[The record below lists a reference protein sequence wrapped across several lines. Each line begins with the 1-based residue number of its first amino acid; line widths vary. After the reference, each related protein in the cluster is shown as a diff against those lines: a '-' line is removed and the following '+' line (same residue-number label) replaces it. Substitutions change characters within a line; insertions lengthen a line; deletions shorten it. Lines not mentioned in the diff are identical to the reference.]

1 MKILLIGAGKG
12 GSALL
17 SILHEDKEIEIV
29 GVVDNNQDA
38 EGLKIAR
45 QYNIPTYS
53 HYETLLKRGD
63 LDVII
68 DVTRNPQVHID
79 IEKNKPT
86 NTEVLGGLSAKLIWS
101 LVEERKKKE
110 EEIQKSLS
118 EQKALYR
125 IGIMLSSARK
135 MDDVFQTIVRSGLEI
150 TNTPAGSLALYDAQ
164 KDELELAAIHGFS
177 PDFFSRSARWKVRP
191 GGLTSTI
198 LSHKQPIV
206 VPDINEE
213 SSIDTRFIAAEGI
226 RSLVATPL
234 TLEDRIVGILY
245 VDDYR
250 PREFT
255 QRDISI
261 LGLLATQA
269 TIAIEKAKI
278 QEQLELKNQELK
290 HTMDY
295 LQNILDNSADMI
307 ITTDIENDVV
317 EFNKCAEE
325 ILGYSQNEIAGRP
338 LDRLFANPDHYQ
350 MLLTKIKQEGK
361 VSNRETQFITKEMK
375 TIDISLTL
383 SQLKDSAGN
392 MIGTVGISKDIT
404 EFKKTQAQLIQ
415 AGKLAGIG
423 QLAAGIAHEI
433 NNPLSGVL
441 GYAKRLMKKAEDEEL
456 RKVPAFEVFPKEIKL
471 IVDSALR
478 CKRIIE
484 GLLKFSRTSDTESM
498 NVNVNEVIEE
508 SLVLFGNQL
517 SSHNVELNKILN
529 PNIPTIRAN
538 HTQIQQV
545 FTDIII
551 NALQAMPQGGKL
563 TIVTR
568 PINSATIE
576 IEFTDTGEGI
586 PKENLTK
593 IFEPFFTT
601 REPGK
606 GTGLGLYMIYRILQN
621 HHGRIDVKSE
631 VGEGATFII
640 TLPCKQFA
648 VNSGQLAV
656 GRRE

>member
-1 MKILLIGAGKG
+1 MKVLLIGAGKG

-29 GVVDNNQDA
+29 GVVDNNQNA

-53 HYETLLKRGD
+53 HYENLIKRED

-68 DVTRNPQVHID
+68 DVTRNPQVLLD
-79 IEKNKPT
+79 IEKNKPA
-86 NTEVLGGLSAKLIWS
+86 NTEILGGLSAKLIWS

-125 IGIMLSSARK
+125 IGIMLSSARE
-135 MDDVFQTIVRSGLEI
+135 MNEVFQTIVRSGLEI
-150 TNTPAGSLALYDAQ
+150 TNTPAGSLALYDAE
-164 KDELELAAIHGFS
+164 KNELELTAVHGFS
-177 PDFFSRSARWKVRP
+177 PEFSLKATRWKVRP
-191 GGLTSTI
+191 GGLTSKI
-198 LSHKQPIV
+198 LAQKQPFV

-213 SSIDTRFIAAEGI
+213 SSMDTRVIMAEGI

-234 TLEDRIVGILY
+234 TTENRIVGILY
-245 VDDYR
+245 VDDYK
-250 PREFT
+250 PRNFT
-255 QRDISI
+255 KRDISI

-269 TIAIEKAKI
+269 TIAIEKAKM
-278 QEQLELKNQELK
+278 QEQLELKNRELK

-307 ITTDIENDVV
+307 ITSDIENNVV

-325 ILGYSQNEIAGRP
+325 ILGYSQNEIVGKSLAG
-338 LDRLFANPDHYQ
+338 LFANPDHFKI
-350 MLLTKIKQEGK
+350 LLAKIKQEGK
-361 VSNRETQFITKEMK
+361 VSNQETQFITKEMK
-375 TIDISLTL
+375 TVDISLTL

-404 EFKKTQAQLIQ
+404 EFKRTQAQLIQ

-456 RKVPAFEVFPKEIKL
+456 RKVPAFETFPREMKL

-478 CKRIIE
+478 CKKIIE
-484 GLLKFSRTSDTESM
+484 GLLKFSRTSETESM
-498 NVNVNEVIEE
+498 NVNVNEVLDE

-517 SSHNVELNKILN
+517 SSHNVELNKILS
-529 PNIPTIRAN
+529 PNIPAIRAN

-568 PINSATIE
+568 PINSSAVE

-631 VGEGATFII
+631 VGKGSTFTI
-640 TLPCKQFA
+640 TLPC
-648 VNSGQLAV
+648 SH
-656 GRRE
+656 

>member
-1 MKILLIGAGKG
+1 MKVLLIGAGKG

-17 SILHEDKEIEIV
+17 SILYEDKEIEIV
-29 GVVDNNQDA
+29 GVVDNNQHA

-45 QYNIPTYS
+45 QYNIPAYS
-53 HYETLLKRGD
+53 HYENLIKRED

-68 DVTRNPQVHID
+68 DVTKNPQVLID
-79 IEKNKPT
+79 IEKNKPA
-86 NTEVLGGLSAKLIWS
+86 NTEILGGLSAKLIWS

-125 IGIMLSSARK
+125 IGIMLSSARE
-135 MDDVFQTIVRSGLEI
+135 MNEVFQTIVRSGLEI
-150 TNTPAGSLALYDAQ
+150 TNTPAGSLALYDAE
-164 KDELELAAIHGFS
+164 KNELELTAVHGFS
-177 PDFFSRSARWKVRP
+177 PEFSLKATRWKVRP
-191 GGLTSTI
+191 GGLTSKI
-198 LSHKQPIV
+198 LSQKQPFV
-206 VPDINEE
+206 VPDISGE
-213 SSIDTRFIAAEGI
+213 SSIDTKVIMAEGI

-234 TLEDRIVGILY
+234 TTENRIVGILY
-245 VDDYR
+245 VDDYK
-250 PREFT
+250 PRTFT
-255 QRDISI
+255 KRDISI

-278 QEQLELKNQELK
+278 QEQLELKNQKLK

-307 ITTDIENDVV
+307 ITTDIENNVV

-325 ILGYSQNEIAGRP
+325 ILGYLQNEIAGKP
-338 LDRLFANPDHYQ
+338 LAGLFTNPDQ
-350 MLLTKIKQEGK
+350 CRMLLEKIKREGK
-361 VSNRETQFITKEMK
+361 VSNQETQFITRERK
-375 TIDISLTL
+375 IVDISLTL
-383 SQLKDSAGN
+383 SQLKDTAGN

-404 EFKKTQAQLIQ
+404 EFKRTQAQLIQ

-456 RKVPAFEVFPKEIKL
+456 RKVPAFKTFPREMKL
-471 IVDSALR
+471 IADSALR
-478 CKRIIE
+478 CKKIIE
-484 GLLKFSRTSDTESM
+484 GLLKFSRTSETESM
-498 NVNVNEVIEE
+498 NVNVNEVIDE

-517 SSHNVELNKILN
+517 SSHNVELNKVLN
-529 PNIPTIRAN
+529 PDIPTIRAN

-568 PINSATIE
+568 PINSFAVE

-586 PKENLTK
+586 SKENLTK

-631 VGEGATFII
+631 VGQGATFTI
-640 TLPCKQFA
+640 TLPY
-648 VNSGQLAV
+648 SH
-656 GRRE
+656 

>member
-1 MKILLIGAGKG
+1 MKVLLIGAGKG

-17 SILHEDKEIEIV
+17 SILYEDKEIEIV
-29 GVVDNNQDA
+29 GVVDHNQNA

-45 QYNIPTYS
+45 QYNIPAYS
-53 HYETLLKRGD
+53 HYETLIKRED

-68 DVTRNPQVHID
+68 DVTRNPQVLID
-79 IEKNKPT
+79 IEKNKPA
-86 NTEVLGGLSAKLIWS
+86 NTEILGGLSAKLIWS

-125 IGIMLSSARK
+125 IGIMLSSARE
-135 MDDVFQTIVRSGLEI
+135 MNEVFQTIVRSGLEI
-150 TNTPAGSLALYDAQ
+150 TNTPAGSLALYNAE
-164 KDELELAAIHGFS
+164 KNELELTAVHGFS
-177 PDFFSRSARWKVRP
+177 PEFSLKTTRWKVRP
-191 GGLTSTI
+191 GGLTSKI
-198 LSHKQPIV
+198 LSQKQPFV
-206 VPDINEE
+206 VPDISGE
-213 SSIDTRFIAAEGI
+213 SSIDTKVIMAEGI

-234 TLEDRIVGILY
+234 TTENRIVGILY
-245 VDDYR
+245 VDDYK
-250 PREFT
+250 PRIFT
-255 QRDISI
+255 KRDISI

-278 QEQLELKNQELK
+278 QEQLELKNQKLK

-307 ITTDIENDVV
+307 ITTDIENNVV

-325 ILGYSQNEIAGRP
+325 ILGYSQNEIAGK
-338 LDRLFANPDHYQ
+338 LLAGLFTNQDQ
-350 MLLTKIKQEGK
+350 CRMLLEKIKREGK
-361 VSNRETQFITKEMK
+361 VSNQETQFITREMK
-375 TIDISLTL
+375 IVDISLTL
-383 SQLKDSAGN
+383 SQLKDTAGN

-404 EFKKTQAQLIQ
+404 EFKRTQAQLIQ

-456 RKVPAFEVFPKEIKL
+456 RKVPAFETFPREMKL
-471 IVDSALR
+471 IADSALR
-478 CKRIIE
+478 CKKIIE
-484 GLLKFSRTSDTESM
+484 GLLKFSRTSETESM
-498 NVNVNEVIEE
+498 NVNVNEVIDE

-517 SSHNVELNKILN
+517 SSHNVELNKVLN
-529 PNIPTIRAN
+529 PDIPTIRAN

-551 NALQAMPQGGKL
+551 NALQAMPRGGKL

-568 PINSATIE
+568 PIHSFAVE

-621 HHGRIDVKSE
+621 HRGRIDVKSV
-631 VGEGATFII
+631 VGKGTTFTI
-640 TLPCKQFA
+640 TLPC
-648 VNSGQLAV
+648 SH
-656 GRRE
+656 

>member
-1 MKILLIGAGKG
+1 MKIVLIGAGKG

-17 SILHEDKEIEIV
+17 SILHEDREIEVV
-29 GVVDNNQDA
+29 GVVDNNQNA

-45 QYNIPTYS
+45 QFNIPTCSEYAA
-53 HYETLLKRGD
+53 LIKRED

-68 DVTRNPQVHID
+68 DVTKNPHVHTD
-79 IEKNKPT
+79 IERNKPA
-86 NTEVLGGLSAKLIWS
+86 NTEILGGLSAKLIWS

-118 EQKALYR
+118 EQQALYR
-125 IGIMLSSARK
+125 IGIMLSSAKK
-135 MDDVFQTIVRSGLEI
+135 MDDVFQTIVKSGLEI
-150 TNTPAGSLALYDAQ
+150 TNTQAGSLALYDAE
-164 KDELELAAIHGFS
+164 KNELELTAVYGFS
-177 PDFFSRSARWKVRP
+177 PEFSSKATRWKVRP
-191 GGLTSTI
+191 GGLTSKV
-198 LSHKQPIV
+198 LSQKQPIV
-206 VPDINEE
+206 VPDINQE
-213 SSIDTRFIAAEGI
+213 SSIDARVIMAEGI

-234 TLEDRIVGILY
+234 TTGNRIVGILY
-245 VDDYR
+245 VDDYK
-250 PREFT
+250 PRKFT
-255 QRDISI
+255 KRDISI

-269 TIAIEKAKI
+269 TIAIEKAKMH
-278 QEQLELKNQELK
+278 EQLELKNQELK

-307 ITTDIENDVV
+307 ITTDIENNVV

-325 ILGYSQNEIAGRP
+325 ILGYQQNEIVGKP
-338 LDRLFANPDHYQ
+338 LTKLSANPDHYR
-350 MLLTKIKQEGK
+350 MLLEKIKQEGK
-361 VSNRETQFITKEMK
+361 VFNQETQLVTKGMK

-392 MIGTVGISKDIT
+392 MIGTVGISKDIS
-404 EFKKTQAQLIQ
+404 EFKRTQAQLIQ

-441 GYAKRLMKKAEDEEL
+441 GYAKRLMKKAEDEDL
-456 RKVPAFEVFPKEIKL
+456 RKVPSFESFPKEMKL

-478 CKRIIE
+478 CKKIIE
-484 GLLKFSRTSDTESM
+484 GLLKFSRTSETESM
-498 NVNVNEVIEE
+498 NVNVSDVIDE

-517 SSHNVELNKILN
+517 SSHNVELNKVLS
-529 PNIPTIRAN
+529 PTIPTIRAN

-551 NALQAMPQGGKL
+551 NALQAMPRGGKL

-568 PINSATIE
+568 PKNTLAVE

-631 VGEGATFII
+631 IGKGTTFTI
-640 TLPCKQFA
+640 TLPCK
-648 VNSGQLAV
+648 
-656 GRRE
+656 

>member
-17 SILHEDKEIEIV
+17 SILHEDKEIELV
-29 GVVDNNQDA
+29 GVVDNNEDA

-45 QYNIPTYS
+45 QYNIPTYTQ
-53 HYETLLKRGD
+53 YEKLITRED

-68 DVTRNPQVHID
+68 DVTRNPRVLTD
-79 IEKNKPT
+79 IVNNKPV
-86 NTEVLGGLSAKLIWS
+86 NTEILGGLSAKLIWS

-125 IGIMLSSARK
+125 IGIMLSSARELN
-135 MDDVFQTIVRSGLEI
+135 DVFQTIVRSGLEI
-150 TNTPAGSLALYDAQ
+150 TNTPAGSLALYDAE
-164 KDELELAAIHGFS
+164 KNELELTAVYGFS
-177 PDFFSRSARWKVRP
+177 PEFSSKATRWKVRP
-191 GGLTSTI
+191 GGLTSKI
-198 LSHKQPIV
+198 LSQKQPVV
-206 VPDINEE
+206 VPNINEE
-213 SSIDTRFIAAEGI
+213 SSMDTRVILAEGI

-234 TLEDRIVGILY
+234 TTENKIVGILY
-245 VDDYR
+245 VDDYK
-250 PREFT
+250 PRSFT
-255 QRDISI
+255 KRDISI
-261 LGLLATQA
+261 LELLATQA
-269 TIAIEKAKI
+269 TIAIKKAKI
-278 QEQLELKNQELK
+278 REQLELKNQEFK
-290 HTMDY
+290 RTTDY

-307 ITTDIENDVV
+307 ITTDTENNVV
-317 EFNKCAEE
+317 EFNRGAEE
-325 ILGYSQNEIAGRP
+325 ILGYSRNETSGKP
-338 LDRLFANPDHYQ
+338 LSDFFSNPGHCNV
-350 MLLTKIKQEGK
+350 LLEKVKQEGK
-361 VSNRETQFITKEMK
+361 VSNQETQFITKQK
-375 TIDISLTL
+375 KVIDINLTL
-383 SQLKDSAGN
+383 SQLKDTCGN

-456 RKVPAFEVFPKEIKL
+456 KKISAFEPFPKEMKL

-478 CKRIIE
+478 CKKIIE
-484 GLLKFSRTSDTESM
+484 GLLKFSRTSETMSTA
-498 NVNVNEVIEE
+498 VNVNEVIDE
-508 SLVLFGNQL
+508 SLILFGNQL
-517 SSHNVELNKILN
+517 SSQNIELNKVLS
-529 PNIPTIRAN
+529 PDIPTIRAN
-538 HTQIQQV
+538 HTQIQQI

-551 NALQAMPQGGKL
+551 NAIQAMPRGGTL
-563 TIVTR
+563 TIITR
-568 PINSATIE
+568 PINTSAVE

-606 GTGLGLYMIYRILQN
+606 GTGLGLYMIYRILQE
-621 HHGRIDVKSE
+621 HHGHIQVKSK
-631 VGEGATFII
+631 VGEGSTFMIH
-640 TLPCKQFA
+640 LPCK
-648 VNSGQLAV
+648 
-656 GRRE
+656 

>member
-1 MKILLIGAGKG
+1 MKVLLIGAGKG

-17 SILHEDKEIEIV
+17 SILLEDKEIEIV
-29 GVVDNNQDA
+29 GVVDTNQMA
-38 EGLKIAR
+38 EGIKIAK
-45 QYNIPTYS
+45 QYNIPTFTQYR
-53 HYETLLKRGD
+53 ELIRRED

-68 DVTRNPQVHID
+68 DVTRNPDVLTD
-79 IEKNKPT
+79 IERNKSA
-86 NTEVLGGLSAKLIWS
+86 NTEILGGLSARLVWS

-125 IGIMLSSARK
+125 IGIMLSSAKK
-135 MDDVFQTIVRSGLEI
+135 MDDIFQTIVRSGLEI
-150 TNTPAGSLALYDAQ
+150 TDTPAGSLALYNPEEN
-164 KDELELAAIHGFS
+164 ELELTAVHGFS
-177 PDFFSRSARWKVRP
+177 AEFPPKSARWKVRP
-191 GGLTSTI
+191 GGLTSKI
-198 LSHKQPIV
+198 LSQKQPVV
-206 VPDINEE
+206 VPNINKE
-213 SSIDTRFIAAEGI
+213 SSIDTRFIVTEGI

-234 TLEDRIVGILY
+234 TIEDRIVGILY
-245 VDDYR
+245 VDDYK
-250 PREFT
+250 PRTFT
-255 QRDISI
+255 KRDISI
-261 LGLLATQA
+261 LELLATQA

-295 LQNILDNSADMI
+295 LQNVLDNSADMI
-307 ITTDIENDVV
+307 ITTDIDNNVV

-325 ILGYSQNEIAGRP
+325 ILGYSQHEIVEKPLAG
-338 LDRLFANPDHYQ
+338 LFANPDHCNV
-350 MLLTKIKQEGK
+350 LLEKISQEGK
-361 VSNRETQFITKEMK
+361 VSNQETQLSTKGGK
-375 TIDISLTL
+375 TVDISLTL
-383 SQLKDSAGN
+383 SQLKDSSGR

-441 GYAKRLMKKAEDEEL
+441 GYAKRLMKKAADEEL
-456 RKVPAFEVFPKEIKL
+456 KTIPAFESFPKEMKL

-478 CKRIIE
+478 CKKIIE
-484 GLLKFSRTSDTESM
+484 GLLLFSRTSETQST
-498 NVNVNEVIEE
+498 NVNINEVIDE

-517 SSHNVELNKILN
+517 TSHNIELNKFLN
-529 PNIPTIRAN
+529 PNIATIKAN

-551 NALQAMPQGGKL
+551 NAMQAMPEGGIL
-563 TIVTR
+563 TILTR
-568 PINSATIE
+568 PVNSSAVE

-586 PKENLTK
+586 PEENLTK

-606 GTGLGLYMIYRILQN
+606 GTGLGLYMIYRILQD
-621 HHGRIDVKSE
+621 HRGRIDVKSE
-631 VGEGATFII
+631 VGKGTTFTI
-640 TLPCKQFA
+640 TLPVINNK
-648 VNSGQLAV
+648 V
-656 GRRE
+656 R

>member
-1 MKILLIGAGKG
+1 
-12 GSALL
+12 
-17 SILHEDKEIEIV
+17 
-29 GVVDNNQDA
+29 
-38 EGLKIAR
+38 
-45 QYNIPTYS
+45 
-53 HYETLLKRGD
+53 
-63 LDVII
+63 
-68 DVTRNPQVHID
+68 
-79 IEKNKPT
+79 
-86 NTEVLGGLSAKLIWS
+86 
-101 LVEERKKKE
+101 
-110 EEIQKSLS
+110 
-118 EQKALYR
+118 
-125 IGIMLSSARK
+125 MLSSARE
-135 MDDVFQTIVRSGLEI
+135 MNEVFQTIVRSGLEI
-150 TNTPAGSLALYDAQ
+150 TNTPAGSLALYNAE
-164 KDELELAAIHGFS
+164 KNELELTAVHGFS
-177 PDFFSRSARWKVRP
+177 PEFSLKTTRWKVRP
-191 GGLTSTI
+191 GGLTSKI
-198 LSHKQPIV
+198 LSQKQPFV
-206 VPDINEE
+206 VPDISGE
-213 SSIDTRFIAAEGI
+213 SSIDTKVIMAEGI

-234 TLEDRIVGILY
+234 TTENRIVGILY
-245 VDDYR
+245 VDDYK
-250 PREFT
+250 PRIFT
-255 QRDISI
+255 KRDISI

-278 QEQLELKNQELK
+278 QEQLELKNQKLK

-307 ITTDIENDVV
+307 ITTDIENNVV

-325 ILGYSQNEIAGRP
+325 ILGYSQNEIAGK
-338 LDRLFANPDHYQ
+338 LLAGLFTNQDQ
-350 MLLTKIKQEGK
+350 CRMLLEKIKREGK
-361 VSNRETQFITKEMK
+361 VSNQETQFITREMK
-375 TIDISLTL
+375 IVDISLTL
-383 SQLKDSAGN
+383 SQLKDTAGN

-404 EFKKTQAQLIQ
+404 EFKRTQAQLIQ

-456 RKVPAFEVFPKEIKL
+456 RKVPAFETFPREMKL
-471 IVDSALR
+471 IADSALR
-478 CKRIIE
+478 CKKIIE
-484 GLLKFSRTSDTESM
+484 GLLKFSRTSETESM
-498 NVNVNEVIEE
+498 NVNVNEVIDE

-517 SSHNVELNKILN
+517 SSHNVELNKVLN
-529 PNIPTIRAN
+529 PDIPTIRAN

-568 PINSATIE
+568 PIHSFAVE

-621 HHGRIDVKSE
+621 HRGRIDVKSV
-631 VGEGATFII
+631 VGKGTTFTI
-640 TLPCKQFA
+640 TLPC
-648 VNSGQLAV
+648 SH
-656 GRRE
+656 

>member
-1 MKILLIGAGKG
+1 MKVLLIGAGKG

-17 SILHEDKEIEIV
+17 SILYEDKEIEIV
-29 GVVDNNQDA
+29 GVVDNNQNA
-38 EGLKIAR
+38 EGLKIAG
-45 QYNIPTYS
+45 QYGIPTYS
-53 HYETLLKRGD
+53 SYENLITRED

-68 DVTRNPQVHID
+68 DVTRNPQVLID
-79 IEKNKPT
+79 IEKNKPV
-86 NTEVLGGLSAKLIWS
+86 NTEILGGLSAKLIWS

-125 IGIMLSSARK
+125 IGIMLSSARE
-135 MDDVFQTIVRSGLEI
+135 MNEVFQTIVRSGLEI
-150 TNTPAGSLALYDAQ
+150 TNTPAGSLALYDAE
-164 KDELELAAIHGFS
+164 KNELELTAVYGFS
-177 PDFFSRSARWKVRP
+177 PEFSSKATRWKVRP
-191 GGLTSTI
+191 GGLTSKI
-198 LSHKQPIV
+198 LSQKEPVV
-206 VPDINEE
+206 VPDIKEE
-213 SSIDTRFIAAEGI
+213 SSMDTRVIMAEGI

-234 TLEDRIVGILY
+234 TTENRIVGILY
-245 VDDYR
+245 VDDYK
-250 PREFT
+250 PRNFT
-255 QRDISI
+255 RRDISI

-307 ITTDIENDVV
+307 ITTDIENNVV

-325 ILGYSQNEIAGRP
+325 ILGYSQNEISGKPLAG
-338 LDRLFANPDHYQ
+338 LFANPDHFR
-350 MLLTKIKQEGK
+350 MLLEKIKHEGK
-361 VSNRETQFITKEMK
+361 VSNQETQFLTKEMK
-375 TIDISLTL
+375 AVDISLTL
-383 SQLKDSAGN
+383 SQLKDTTGN

-404 EFKKTQAQLIQ
+404 EFKRTQAQLIQ

-456 RKVPAFEVFPKEIKL
+456 RKIPTFETFPREMKL

-484 GLLKFSRTSDTESM
+484 GLLKFSRTSETESM

-517 SSHNVELNKILN
+517 SSHNVELNKVLS
-529 PNIPTIRAN
+529 PRIPAICAN

-563 TIVTR
+563 TIITR
-568 PINSATIE
+568 PVNSSAVE

-586 PKENLTK
+586 TKENLTK

-631 VGEGATFII
+631 VGKGATFTI
-640 TLPCKQFA
+640 TLPC
-648 VNSGQLAV
+648 S
-656 GRRE
+656 R